1 MPGAPDGSRERPSGN
16 GRGKEREGA
25 KLDAAR
31 PRGVSDGLPTI
42 ESLLAEERAF
52 PPPPAFRER
61 AVANDPAIYARA
73 AADPE
78 AFWSGL
84 AKELEWIQPWTK
96 VLEWDPPHAKWFVG
110 AKLKASENCVGR
122 HARGARRDKT
132 AIVWEGEPGEV
143 RNLTYAELW
152 ADVNRVANALRAL
165 GVEKGDRVA
174 IYLPMVPEI

>member
-31 PRGVSDGLPTI
+31 PRGVSDGLPST
-42 ESLLAEERAF
+42 ESLLAEERAL

-78 AFWSGL
+78 AVWSGL
-84 AKELEWIQPWTK
+84 AKELAGSQPWT
-96 VLEWDPPHAKWFVG
+96 
-110 AKLKASENCVGR
+110 
-122 HARGARRDKT
+122 
-132 AIVWEGEPGEV
+132 EV
-143 RNLTYAELW
+143 REWGA
-152 ADVNRVANALRAL
+152 
-165 GVEKGDRVA
+165 
-174 IYLPMVPEI
+174 P